1 MKTLEFLLLG
11 KNEAI
16 LAILLRLVNAD
27 ENWNAVAFNHENEAQ
42 EYFQN
47 HKIDIVLLSSGIEDH
62 VEKKFTTFCL
72 EQQPEVEVIEHFGG
86 GSGLLKSEILH
97 RLYLKEKKGNNN
109 LPLK

>member
-16 LAILLRLVNAD
+16 LAILLRLVNTYED
-27 ENWNAVAFNHENEAQ
+27 WNAVSFNNEKEAQ

-47 HKIDIVLLSSGIEDH
+47 NKIDVVLLSSGIEDYI
-62 VEKKFTTFCL
+62 EKEFTSFCL
-72 EQQPEVEVIEHFGG
+72 KQQPEVEVIEHFGG

-97 RLYLKEKKGNNN
+97 RLHLKGKI
-109 LPLK
+109 

>member
-1 MKTLEFLLLG
+1 MEQLQFLLLG

-27 ENWNAVAFNHENEAQ
+27 ENWNGIAFNNEKEAQ

-47 HKIDIVLLSSGIEDH
+47 NKIDIVLLSSAIEDH
-62 VEKKFTTFCL
+62 VEKEFTAFCL
-72 EQQPEVEVIEHFGG
+72 KTQPNVEVIEHFGG

-97 RLYLKEKKGNNN
+97 RLHLKGK
-109 LPLK
+109 L

>member
-27 ENWNAVAFNHENEAQ
+27 KNWNAVSFNNEKEAQ

-47 HKIDIVLLSSGIEDH
+47 NKIDIVLLSSGIEDH
-62 VEKKFTTFCL
+62 VEKEFTSFCL
-72 EQQPEVEVIEHFGG
+72 KNQPDVEVIEHFGG
-86 GSGLLKSEILH
+86 GSGLLKSEIMH
-97 RLYLKEKKGNNN
+97 RLYLKGK
-109 LPLK
+109 L

>member
-1 MKTLEFLLLG
+1 MKTLEFLLIG

-27 ENWNAVAFNHENEAQ
+27 ENWHAVAFHHENEAQ

-62 VEKKFTTFCL
+62 VEKKFTSFCL
-72 EQQPEVEVIEHFGG
+72 KQQPEVEVIEHFGG

-97 RLYLKEKKGNNN
+97 RLHLKGKI
-109 LPLK
+109 

>member
-16 LAILLRLVNAD
+16 LAILLRLVNANED
-27 ENWNAVAFNHENEAQ
+27 WNAVAFDHEDEAQ
-42 EYFQN
+42 EYFLN
-47 HKIDIVLLSSGIEDH
+47 HKIDFVLLSSGIEDH
-62 VEKKFTTFCL
+62 VEKKFTSFCL

-97 RLYLKEKKGNNN
+97 RLHLKGKI
-109 LPLK
+109 

>member
-16 LAILLRLVNAD
+16 LTILLRLVNAD
-27 ENWNAVAFNHENEAQ
+27 ENWNGVSFNNEKDAQ
-42 EYFQN
+42 EYFLS

-62 VEKKFTTFCL
+62 VEKEFTSFCL
-72 EQQPEVEVIEHFGG
+72 KTQPDVEVIEHFGG

-97 RLYLKEKKGNNN
+97 RLHLKGK
-109 LPLK
+109 L

>member
-1 MKTLEFLLLG
+1 MKQLQFLLLG

-27 ENWNAVAFNHENEAQ
+27 ENWNGVAFNNEKEAQ

-47 HKIDIVLLSSGIEDH
+47 NKIDIVLLSSAIEDH
-62 VEKKFTTFCL
+62 VEKEFTSFCL
-72 EQQPEVEVIEHFGG
+72 KHQPDVEVIEHFGG

-97 RLYLKEKKGNNN
+97 RLHLKGK
-109 LPLK
+109 L

>member
-1 MKTLEFLLLG
+1 MKQLQFLLLG

-27 ENWNAVAFNHENEAQ
+27 ENWNGVAFNNEKEAQ

-47 HKIDIVLLSSGIEDH
+47 NKIDIVLLSSAIEDH
-62 VEKKFTTFCL
+62 VEKEFTSFCL
-72 EQQPEVEVIEHFGG
+72 KNNPDVEVIEHFGG

-97 RLYLKEKKGNNN
+97 RLHLKGK
-109 LPLK
+109 L

>member
-1 MKTLEFLLLG
+1 MKTLQFLLLG

-27 ENWNAVAFNHENEAQ
+27 ENWNGVAFDNENEAQ

-47 HKIDIVLLSSGIEDH
+47 NKIDIVLLSSAIEDH
-62 VEKKFTTFCL
+62 VEKEFTSLCL
-72 EQQPEVEVIEHFGG
+72 KHQPDVEVIEHFGG

-97 RLYLKEKKGNNN
+97 RLHLKGK
-109 LPLK
+109 L